1 MYNQSIHAHHTRY
14 IIYKSYL
21 RTYVYSV
28 EFESKPSRQRCRP
41 DSCHRISANT
51 NSMLTD
57 LIPDLLVTCLSGCS
71 RRFSLVSCSER
82 CTAAR
87 HVVVARFEYHS
98 SRSRLPFACW
108 GRSQLLLSLVVSP
121 LGPNPVTAA
130 TRSHASSCLLG
141 PKPVF
146 VVTRYVEAESSCR
159 RLSSAWGQ
167 SLSHITIRCCLSSF
181 VVVALHTVPHCIR

>member
-1 MYNQSIHAHHTRY
+1 MHTTCGTSYISCTYEPMYT
-14 IIYKSYL
+14 
-21 RTYVYSV
+21 SV
-28 EFESKPSRQRCRP
+28 EFESKPSHQQCHP
-41 DSCHRISANT
+41 DSCCRVSANT
-51 NSMLTD
+51 NSTLAD

-71 RRFSLVSCSER
+71 RRFSLISCSEH

-87 HVVVARFEYHS
+87 RVVVAQFDYHS

-130 TRSHASSCLLG
+130 ARSRASSCLLG
-141 PKPVF
+141 LKPVF
-146 VVTRYVEAESSCR
+146 VVTRYVEAKSSCR

-167 SLSHITIRCCLSSF
+167 SLLHITVHCCLSSLPCILF
-181 VVVALHTVPHCIR
+181 LTALGNYS